1 MQNDT
6 IQILPIDKIRVLNP
20 RTRNQKVFADLVEN
34 IATIG
39 LKRPITVTPS
49 VDSAEYYDLLCG
61 QGRLEACQVLGELF
75 IPCRVVNANSEESYL
90 ISLVENIA
98 RRQHSYM
105 ELLSGIKILN
115 DRGYK
120 PVGIARKIGF
130 SKSHVNSILHLIN
143 AGEER
148 LINAVEQGIL
158 PITIAISISR
168 SDDQEVQKQL
178 AELYTNGTLK
188 STDIAKIRNLIHRRN
203 LAGKKANTGISGSI
217 RSSIYNPKTVVNIYK
232 EETERQKMMI
242 KQADYDEKQ
251 LSIILSC
258 LNKLFEDKYFQLVL
272 KSEHLDDM
280 PKDLSQR
287 MLKQREGN
295 IYA

>member
-120 PVGIARKIGF
+120 PVDIARKIGF
-130 SKSHVNSILHLIN
+130 SKAMSTVS
-143 AGEER
+143 
-148 LINAVEQGIL
+148 
-158 PITIAISISR
+158 
-168 SDDQEVQKQL
+168 
-178 AELYTNGTLK
+178 YTSSMLGK
-188 STDIAKIRNLIHRRN
+188 SA
-203 LAGKKANTGISGSI
+203 
-217 RSSIYNPKTVVNIYK
+217 
-232 EETERQKMMI
+232 
-242 KQADYDEKQ
+242 
-251 LSIILSC
+251 LS
-258 LNKLFEDKYFQLVL
+258 
-272 KSEHLDDM
+272 M
-280 PKDLSQR
+280 R
-287 MLKQREGN
+287 
-295 IYA
+295 

>member
-105 ELLSGIKILN
+105 ELLQASKYSMIEVISPLILL
-115 DRGYK
+115 
-120 PVGIARKIGF
+120 A
-130 SKSHVNSILHLIN
+130 KSVS
-143 AGEER
+143 
-148 LINAVEQGIL
+148 
-158 PITIAISISR
+158 
-168 SDDQEVQKQL
+168 QK
-178 AELYTNGTLK
+178 AMSTVSYTSSMLGK
-188 STDIAKIRNLIHRRN
+188 SA
-203 LAGKKANTGISGSI
+203 
-217 RSSIYNPKTVVNIYK
+217 
-232 EETERQKMMI
+232 
-242 KQADYDEKQ
+242 
-251 LSIILSC
+251 LS
-258 LNKLFEDKYFQLVL
+258 
-272 KSEHLDDM
+272 M
-280 PKDLSQR
+280 R
-287 MLKQREGN
+287 
-295 IYA
+295 